1 MGNFQ
6 EIKARGGRII
16 VITSDETFKN
26 QLGSDDRIVLIP
38 ECNEL
43 LSPLITVIPLQ
54 FLAYHIANLLGT
66 DIDQPRNLAKVVT
79 VE

>member
-1 MGNFQ
+1 MGNFK

-16 VITSDETFKN
+16 FITSNEEIVKMLDK
-26 QLGSDDRIVLIP
+26 DDRKIIIPKCSNLI
-38 ECNEL
+38 
-43 LSPLITVIPLQ
+43 SPLITTIPVQ